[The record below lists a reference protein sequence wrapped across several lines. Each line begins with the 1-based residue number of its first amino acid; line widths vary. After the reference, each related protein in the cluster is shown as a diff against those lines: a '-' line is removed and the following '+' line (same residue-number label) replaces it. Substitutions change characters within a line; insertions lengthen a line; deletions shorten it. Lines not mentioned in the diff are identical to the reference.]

1 MLEIVA
7 MSDVNALTDGAL
19 ETLTLRDPGAALEAT
34 FVPAAGMLCCSLRH
48 EGQELLAQNN
58 GVAAYAKRG
67 KLMGIPLL
75 YPWANRLA
83 DFGYQLNG
91 RTIRVPHDPTRVALD
106 SHGLPIHGVIGG
118 RQEWKLTSARG
129 PALRRLTARLSWTD
143 LAPELFEVFPFRH
156 EVTYAASLANGRLE
170 LELTVDACG
179 TDPVPLAFGY
189 HPYLSLAGVARGEW
203 MVELPAMRRLELDK
217 TQIPIGPAE
226 RLPARRFQLAA
237 LAFDD
242 GFDEVPDAARFVLTA
257 GGRRI
262 ELQFLEG
269 YPYAQVF
276 SPSNA
281 QFICFEPMVAP
292 ANALRSGIGLR
303 VLSPGEMFR
312 ARFSLHVSSAPS

>member
-1 MLEIVA
+1 M
-7 MSDVNALTDGAL
+7 TDSAL
-19 ETLTLRDPGAALEAT
+19 ETVTLRDPDAALEAT
-34 FVPAAGMLCCSLRH
+34 FLPAAGMLCCSLRH
-48 EGQELLAQNN
+48 RGQELLAQNN
-58 GVAAYAKRG
+58 GTAAYVERG

-91 RTIRVPHDPTRVALD
+91 RTIYVPHDPTRVALD

-118 RQEWKLTSARG
+118 RQKWKLTSARGPNARG
-129 PALRRLTARLSWTD
+129 PALRRLTARLSWTE

-156 EVTYAASLANGRLE
+156 EVTYAASLADGRLE

-189 HPYLSLAGVARGEW
+189 HPYLSLTGVAREDW
-203 MVELPAMRRLELDK
+203 TVELPAMRRLELDQK
-217 TQIPIGPAE
+217 QIPIGPAE
-226 RLPARRFQLAA
+226 RLRARRFQLAA

-242 GFDEVPDAARFVLTA
+242 GFDEVPDAARFVVTA
-257 GGRRI
+257 GSRRI

-276 SPSNA
+276 TPSNA

-303 VLSPGEMFR
+303 VLSPGETFR
-312 ARFSLHVSSAPS
+312 ARFSLRVSCQPS